1 MADFSEKVRLWK
13 IYCVVQKSIA
23 DAMGRTKN
31 IVGEFAEQLVFMH
44 YGGKLS
50 KASTKGYDLL
60 LDDGKK
66 VQVKA
71 RMSENERVQLSD
83 FRSDNYDFLVVVVFS
98 SRSGLVLRAAMFK
111 KDDVEIFKKK
121 REAQNRFTVIT
132 SDEFWEKKTEDIT
145 DSLNA
150 LLKSS

>member
-1 MADFSEKVRLWK
+1 
-13 IYCVVQKSIA
+13 
-23 DAMGRTKN
+23 
-31 IVGEFAEQLVFMH
+31 
-44 YGGKLS
+44 
-50 KASTKGYDLL
+50 
-60 LDDGKK
+60 
-66 VQVKA
+66 
-71 RMSENERVQLSD
+71 MSENERVQLSD